1 MSLSDQLR
9 FLFVELDTTQQ
20 LITTRQV
27 DCHIWKKKC
36 ERVEPVGKGVEYAY
50 QVRYWKKL
58 PKPKKVTPPPPP
70 DVPADPEE
78 VYMGYIEGHFNII

>member
-1 MSLSDQLR
+1 MNLTEC
-9 FLFVELDTTQQ
+9 FT
-20 LITTRQV
+20 QV

-58 PKPKKVTPPPPP
+58 PKAKKKPPAPTPE
-70 DVPADPEE
+70 VPAATEE
-78 VYMGYIEGHFNII
+78 VNVQSHS